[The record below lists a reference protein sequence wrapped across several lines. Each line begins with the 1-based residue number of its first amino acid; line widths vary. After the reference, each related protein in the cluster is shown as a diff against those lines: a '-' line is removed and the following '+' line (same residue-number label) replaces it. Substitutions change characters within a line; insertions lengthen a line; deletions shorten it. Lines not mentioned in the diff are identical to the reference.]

1 MKLARLTVFC
11 LAAIALVTNCADLT
25 YDATSPTVNIV
36 YPVPW
41 STHARDTIEI
51 RAAAFDNV
59 RLDRVVFFVNGES
72 LAVVSDAP
80 YHVKWYPD
88 TTGGHTIYCVAYDGA
103 GNEAQTSPVIVTVV
117 AGGLSPDL
125 EPPYVALVRPVS
137 WQTLPHDTVDIIAD
151 ADDNTKLDRVVF
163 LADGE
168 SVAAARAAPF
178 HVRWYPDTTGYHS
191 VHCVA
196 YDTAGN
202 SARTSPIVVIIA
214 GEQPDLEPPYVALV
228 RPASWSVVTETVRVE
243 AIALDNRGVRDVAFF
258 LDGDTIA
265 LLSAEPWVHYWNSR
279 TVANGYH
286 TMHASATD
294 SAGNLSY
301 STVITVDIRN
311 TP

>member
-137 WQTLPHDTVDIIAD
+137 
-151 ADDNTKLDRVVF
+151 
-163 LADGE
+163 
-168 SVAAARAAPF
+168 
-178 HVRWYPDTTGYHS
+178 
-191 VHCVA
+191 
-196 YDTAGN
+196 
-202 SARTSPIVVIIA
+202 
-214 GEQPDLEPPYVALV
+214 
-228 RPASWSVVTETVRVE
+228 
-243 AIALDNRGVRDVAFF
+243 
-258 LDGDTIA
+258 
-265 LLSAEPWVHYWNSR
+265 
-279 TVANGYH
+279 
-286 TMHASATD
+286 
-294 SAGNLSY
+294 
-301 STVITVDIRN
+301 
-311 TP
+311 